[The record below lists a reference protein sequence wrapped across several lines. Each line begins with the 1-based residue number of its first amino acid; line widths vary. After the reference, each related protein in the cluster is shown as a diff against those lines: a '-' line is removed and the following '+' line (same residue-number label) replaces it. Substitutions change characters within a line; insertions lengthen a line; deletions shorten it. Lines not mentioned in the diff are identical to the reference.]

1 MQTKTDLI
9 DALRDRAYSFKV
21 PDKLVAQA
29 ADEIERLRRL
39 TRFQDN
45 VIRSGDVACL
55 TKRERAALEVAAD
68 DLRHADDVEAIRGLL
83 ARMGAAP

>member
-39 TRFQDN
+39 VRFQDR

-55 TKRERAALEVAAD
+55 TQRESAALSVACD
-68 DLRHADDVEAIRGLL
+68 DLRHEEDVAAIRGLL
-83 ARMGAAP
+83 ERLGGSQ